1 MVVLVQRISKQIFV
15 FIETNSLIRSNYLHS
30 LQVFLYVIYRHFP
43 GVSEVMSYL
52 TWSRKLPIKAECAF
66 LPSLTLLQSWTSLTF
81 PHLLLSA
88 HSSRLSLASFSP
100 FNSSLCTSVST
111 EAAFANPSPS
121 QLLQG
126 HQPQMLRDSVIS
138 VFEFWGQW
146 LWLIHGKNVSI
157 SK

>member
-88 HSSRLSLASFSP
+88 HSSRLSLAGFSP
-100 FNSSLCTSVST
+100 FNSSLCTYFHWSSIC
-111 EAAFANPSPS
+111 
-121 QLLQG
+121 Q
-126 HQPQMLRDSVIS
+126 
-138 VFEFWGQW
+138 
-146 LWLIHGKNVSI
+146 SI
-157 SK
+157 SLTVTARPSTPNAPGFCDLSVWILRSVTLAHPWEKCFH